1 MYESS
6 YKGKINE
13 PQPSGFYM
21 KFSKSGWSPLFGSK
35 GTDKPKKWNAKASTK
50 SGVATIYGATIDTYK
65 GADFL

>member
-1 MYESS
+1 
-6 YKGKINE
+6 
-13 PQPSGFYM
+13 M

-50 SGVATIYGATIDTYK
+50 SGVATLYGATIDTYA

>member
-1 MYESS
+1 
-6 YKGKINE
+6 
-13 PQPSGFYM
+13 M

-50 SGVATIYGATIDTYK
+50 SGVATFYGATIDTSA